1 MMKVMDKFLNMI
13 GFEEEEGAEEAPV
26 TTERKELKDKVRRV
40 PLVSLPGNQAQKGG
54 LHVVVAYPTDGR
66 DVQEIADQ
74 LKGRRPVIVNLEGI
88 TKSEA
93 QPILD
98 FLAGAVYALDGRLE
112 RVGTGIFLV
121 TPANV
126 EVQMDE
132 AAPAEETPKREANY
146 FGA

>member
-13 GFEEEEGAEEAPV
+13 GFEEEEGADEQPV
-26 TTERKELKDKVRRV
+26 GEERKEMKDKVRRV
-40 PLVSLPGNQAQKGG
+40 PLVSLPGSNAQKGG
-54 LHVVVAYPTDGR
+54 LHVVVAYPTDGK

-88 TKSEA
+88 SKSEA

-132 AAPAEETPKREANY
+132 APAEEVSKREANY